1 MRSLWKG
8 ALSFGL
14 VNIPVKLYAATESRD
29 VHFHLLHRVCHTPIR
44 YRRVCPACDRE
55 VEGEEIARGYE
66 LANGEYV
73 LVEDEDLAALPLP
86 SGRAVEI
93 LDFVRLDEIDPVY
106 FEKTYYLEPADGGAK
121 AYALLREVMRRRG
134 RVALAKVALRHKESL
149 ACVRVF
155 GGADGAGAGARGG
168 EGGGAGVLVL
178 ETMFYPDEVRS
189 FAELESARRPA
200 EVAERELAMAEHLVE
215 SLSVAFDP
223 ERYRDDYRE
232 ALLRVIEEKAR
243 GREVVAP
250 EVREPARV
258 IDLVA
263 ALEESI
269 RRAEARRGAAPGTP
283 ARAAGAPAAPA
294 GSPPDGAPPPPAP
307 RHPGDAQRWAHLP

>member
-29 VHFHLLHRVCHTPIR
+29 VHFHLLHRACHTPIR
-44 YRRVCPACDRE
+44 YRRFCPNCDRE
-55 VEGEEIARGYE
+55 VQGEEIARGYE
-66 LANGEYV
+66 LANGDHV
-73 LVEDEDLAALPLP
+73 LIEDEDLAALPLP

-93 LDFVRLDEIDPVY
+93 LDFVRLAEIDPIY

-121 AYALLREVMRRRG
+121 AYGLLREVMRRSG

-155 GGADGAGAGARGG
+155 GGADGEG
-168 EGGGAGVLVL
+168 EGGRAGVLVL

-189 FAELESARRPA
+189 FAQLESSSRPA
-200 EVAERELAMAEHLVE
+200 DLAERELAMAEHLVE

-223 ERYRDDYRE
+223 GRYRDAYRE

-243 GREVVAP
+243 GREAVAP

-269 RRAEARRGAAPGTP
+269 RRAEARRGAAPGAA
-283 ARAAGAPAAPA
+283 ARTAAGAPAAPA
-294 GSPPDGAPPPPAP
+294 GSPPDGAAPPPAP